1 MTICFLNN
9 SNKGTPL
16 DSLPSLRKGIFIFCS
31 APVPFRKHPV
41 PQALSGFSL
50 QCHYCNFEVNCSFAF
65 LMVLPQMY
73 VSLNESLFS
82 HLFLNFLVIEKS
94 YAVYILQLAA
104 FYIQHC
110 FSFFFWFF
118 NGHHLFRDCCVSGIT
133 TFNLVYDPQV
143 QTIFMLIL
151 QMRQLTL

>member
-1 MTICFLNN
+1 MTICFLNNN

-31 APVPFRKHPV
+31 ASVPFRKHPV

-65 LMVLPQMY
+65 LIVLPQMY

-82 HLFLNFLVIEKS
+82 HLFLNFLVIEKN

-104 FYIQHC
+104 FCIQHC
-110 FSFFFWFF
+110 FSFFFLFF
-118 NGHHLFRDCCVSGIT
+118 LMATIYSGIAVCQA
-133 TFNLVYDPQV
+133 LLH
-143 QTIFMLIL
+143 LIL
-151 QMRQLTL
+151 YMTLRYRLSLCSYYR